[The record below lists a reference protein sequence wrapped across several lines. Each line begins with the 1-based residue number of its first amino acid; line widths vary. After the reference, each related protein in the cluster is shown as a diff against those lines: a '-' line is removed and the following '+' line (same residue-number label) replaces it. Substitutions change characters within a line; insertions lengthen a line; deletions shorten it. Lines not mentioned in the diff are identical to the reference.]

1 MKVKQIATFSVIA
14 LCLIYIT
21 GKSLFMYIQK
31 QKDYNRMLINSSAL
45 HAQVNYYADALGRE
59 TAKVRTMEFTVNE
72 LSKVLP
78 EVTQALKELK
88 IKPSRVQSYSQAS
101 VEQSKVIT
109 QILRDTVLII
119 NNIQAPAKSFT
130 YNDSWYQVTGLI
142 RDNSQTLHITS
153 VDTIIQVVSRGERA
167 KPWLWFFSKRK
178 LIQTIQSRNPSNHVT
193 YSRNIQIKK

>member
-14 LCLIYIT
+14 LCLLYIT
-21 GKSLFMYIQK
+21 GKSLFMYIQG
-31 QKDYNRMLINSSAL
+31 QKNYNRLLSNSSAL

-78 EVTQALKELK
+78 EVTQALQELK
-88 IKPSRVQSYSQAS
+88 IKPSRVQSFSQAS

-119 NNIQAPAKSFT
+119 NNIQAPAKSFA

-153 VDTIIQVVSRGERA
+153 IDTIIQVVSRGERA

-178 LIQTIQSRNPSNHVT
+178 LIQTIQSRNPANKII
-193 YSRNIQIKK
+193 YSRYIKIKE